1 MNACRSS
8 RLISCA
14 ALLFAVHCDFATAAE
29 GSPRLV
35 GPLFQTQEER
45 AQLDRAR
52 AGLPEVAPTAA
63 RSVSPPVINGFV
75 KRSDGRATVWV
86 DGVAAKTDNAVAME
100 KLEPMMVGGSLAGSK
115 GSDAPQVEGQ
125 RLGHTKKKTVTA
137 SRPKHLKKKKPR
149 MQIGK

>member
-1 MNACRSS
+1 MKARQFL
-8 RLISCA
+8 RVLALA
-14 ALLFAVHCDFATAAE
+14 ALLIAVRCDFASAVEAL
-29 GSPRLV
+29 PKLP

-52 AGLPEVAPTAA
+52 AGLPEVAPKPA
-63 RSVSPPVINGFV
+63 RPVSPPVINGFV

-100 KLEPMMVGGSLAGSK
+100 QLEPMMVGGSLAGLKASK
-115 GSDAPQVEGQ
+115 APLAEG
-125 RLGHTKKKTVTA
+125 RRPEHTKKTTA
-137 SRPKHLKKKKPR
+137 ATSRPQHLKKKKPR